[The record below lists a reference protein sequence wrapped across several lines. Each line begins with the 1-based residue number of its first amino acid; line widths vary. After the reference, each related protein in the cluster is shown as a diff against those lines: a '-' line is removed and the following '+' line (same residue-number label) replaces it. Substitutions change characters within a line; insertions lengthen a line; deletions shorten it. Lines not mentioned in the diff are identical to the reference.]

1 LYKELSILET
11 STPENPDLE
20 TLYNVSVLPKSVTS
34 VRLYS
39 PHGPYMLDMSLKLF
53 NTEEYGKWM
62 MSVPA
67 EKFSHEKHAVWHII
81 DMALNNATFAVGD
94 GVCVPLP
101 GLQDVWNQCGS
112 LMGPKAHWVVPLGR
126 GMLCDAFEGG
136 RALKG
141 IWGCVLDAIGNR
153 NNSEAT

>member
-1 LYKELSILET
+1 MALEVSNPEHPKLET
-11 STPENPDLE
+11 LE

-39 PHGPYMLDMSLKLF
+39 PEGPYMLDMTLKLF
-53 NTEEYGKWM
+53 NGEEYAKWM
-62 MSVPA
+62 TGIPP
-67 EKFSHEKHAVWHII
+67 EHFSHEKHAVWHIV
-81 DMALNNATFAVGD
+81 DVALNAVDVAVGD
-94 GVCVPLP
+94 GACIPLP

-126 GMLCDAFEGG
+126 GMLCDAHEGG

-141 IWGCVLDAIGNR
+141 IWGCVVDAVGNP
-153 NNSEAT
+153 NNGEEAS